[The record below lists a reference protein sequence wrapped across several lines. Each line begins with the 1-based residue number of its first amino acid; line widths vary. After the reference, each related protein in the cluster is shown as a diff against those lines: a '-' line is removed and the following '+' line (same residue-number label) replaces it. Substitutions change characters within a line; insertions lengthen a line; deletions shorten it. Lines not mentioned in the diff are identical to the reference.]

1 MILVTWLAF
10 PRPRTGHGAGASPGF
25 AAHGGVCHDGYKGN
39 CPTDRIPHGQPA
51 GHGDPGTGPDHK
63 EWHVAVDADGAITA
77 APGSASL
84 DRRAGSRVET
94 IQLLTPEGERLEHPD
109 YPLELADDEVKGLYR
124 DLVLVRRI
132 DTEAISLQRQ
142 GELGIWASLLG
153 QEAAQVG
160 SGRAL
165 GPRDMAFPTYREHGV
180 AWVRGLDPLK
190 LLELFRGVSHGGWDP
205 AEHHFHLYT
214 IVIGAQTLHATGY
227 AMGIQRDG
235 QVGENGEAAI
245 VYFGDGAIS
254 QGDVN
259 EAFIWASVFNAPVVF
274 FCQNNQWAISEPL
287 ERQSRIPLFQRA
299 SGFGFPGIQVDGN
312 DVFACLAVTRKAMQA
327 AREGQGPTLIEAF
340 TYRMGA
346 HTTTDDPTRYR
357 LAAELEA
364 WKLKDPVERV
374 KAYLV
379 RTGAAD
385 PAFFEAVDA
394 EAVEV
399 GRRIRQGCLAMPDP
413 QPLAIFEN
421 VYSEPTDLL
430 RAERE
435 QYAAYLSSFETEEAA
450 R

>member
-1 MILVTWLAF
+1 VTVE
-10 PRPRTGHGAGASPGF
+10 T
-25 AAHGGVCHDGYKGN
+25 
-39 CPTDRIPHGQPA
+39 
-51 GHGDPGTGPDHK
+51 
-63 EWHVAVDADGAITA
+63 DGAVTA
-77 APGSASL
+77 APGSGSL
-84 DRRAGSRVET
+84 DGQAGTRAET
-94 IQLLTPEGERLEHPD
+94 VQLLTPEGERVEHPG
-109 YPLELADDEVKGLYR
+109 YPLDISADEVKGLYR

-160 SGRAL
+160 SARAL
-165 GPRDMAFPTYREHGV
+165 SERDMAFPTYREHGV
-180 AWVRGLDPLK
+180 AWCRGVDPLK

-205 AEHHFHLYT
+205 KEHNLHLYT
-214 IVIGAQTLHATGY
+214 IVIGSQVLHATGY

-235 QVGENGEAAI
+235 AVGENGEAAI
-245 VYFGDGAIS
+245 VYFGDGATS

-287 ERQSRIPLFQRA
+287 ERQSRIPLYQRA
-299 SGFGFPGIQVDGN
+299 SGFGFPGIRVDGN
-312 DVFACLAVTRKAMQA
+312 DVFASLAVTRKALQA

-357 LAAELEA
+357 LATELEA
-364 WKLKDPVERV
+364 WKLKDPIERV

-379 RTGAAD
+379 RSGSAD
-385 PAFFEAVDA
+385 AAFFAGVDEEADTLGTHVR
-394 EAVEV
+394 ESC
-399 GRRIRQGCLAMPDP
+399 RAMPDP
-413 QPLAIFEN
+413 SPLAMFDN
-421 VYSEPTDLL
+421 VYSEPSGLL

-435 QYAAYLSSFETEEAA
+435 AYAAFLDSFADEEAA

>member
-1 MILVTWLAF
+1 MALAV
-10 PRPRTGHGAGASPGF
+10 RAHQSRHGP
-25 AAHGGVCHDGYKGN
+25 
-39 CPTDRIPHGQPA
+39 PLA
-51 GHGDPGTGPDHK
+51 GHGDPATGPDHK

-84 DRRAGSRVET
+84 DGQAGSRVET
-94 IQLLTPEGERLEHPD
+94 VQLLTPEGERLEHPD
-109 YPLELADDEVKGLYR
+109 YPLELSDDEVKGLYR
-124 DLVLVRRI
+124 DLVIVRRI
-132 DTEAISLQRQ
+132 DTEAIALQRQ

-180 AWVRGLDPLK
+180 AWCRGVDPIK
-190 LLELFRGVSHGGWDP
+190 LLELYRGVSHGGWDP
-205 AEHHFHLYT
+205 AEHNFHIYT

-235 QVGENGEAAI
+235 LVGEDGEAVI
-245 VYFGDGAIS
+245 VYFGDGATS

-259 EAFIWASVFNAPVVF
+259 EAFVWASVFNAPVVF

-287 ERQSRIPLFQRA
+287 ERQSRIPLYPRA
-299 SGFGFPGIQVDGN
+299 SGFGFPGLRVDGN
-312 DVFACLAVTRKAMQA
+312 DVLACYAVTKKAMQA

-364 WKLKDPVERV
+364 WKLKDPIERV
-374 KAYLV
+374 RAYLV
-379 RTGAAD
+379 RNGLAD
-385 PAFFEAVDA
+385 PEFFAEVDA
-394 EAVEV
+394 EAKQV
-399 GRRIRQGCLAMPDP
+399 GARVREACRTMPDP
-413 QPLAIFEN
+413 PVLAMFDH
-421 VYSEPTDLL
+421 VYAEPTAIL
-430 RAERE
+430 REERE
-435 QYAAYLSSFETEEAA
+435 QYAAYLDSFEAEDQGGA
-450 R
+450 RR

>member
-1 MILVTWLAF
+1 MTV
-10 PRPRTGHGAGASPGF
+10 
-25 AAHGGVCHDGYKGN
+25 N
-39 CPTDRIPHGQPA
+39 
-51 GHGDPGTGPDHK
+51 
-63 EWHVAVDADGAITA
+63 ADGAVT
-77 APGSASL
+77 APGSGGL
-84 DRRAGSRVET
+84 DRQPDSGTEL
-94 IQLLTPEGERLEHPD
+94 IQLLTPEGERTDHPG
-109 YPLELADDEVKGLYR
+109 YPLDLTTDEVKALYR
-124 DLVLVRRI
+124 DLVIVRRI
-132 DTEAISLQRQ
+132 DTEAIALQRQ

-180 AWVRGLDPLK
+180 AWCRGVDPTK

-205 AEHHFHLYT
+205 AEHNFHLYT

-235 QVGENGEAAI
+235 LVGENGEAAI
-245 VYFGDGAIS
+245 VYFGDGATS

-287 ERQSRIPLFQRA
+287 ERQSRIPLYQRS
-299 SGFGFPGIQVDGN
+299 SGFGFPGVRVDGN

-327 AREGQGPTLIEAF
+327 ARDGQGPTLIEAY

-346 HTTTDDPTRYR
+346 HTTTDDPSRYR
-357 LAAELEA
+357 LASELES

-379 RTGAAD
+379 RTGSAD
-385 PAFFEAVDA
+385 AAFFEEIEE
-394 EAVEV
+394 EAAQV
-399 GRRIRQGCLAMPDP
+399 GRYVRKACLEMPDP
-413 QPLAIFEN
+413 APLEMFEN
-421 VYSEPTDLL
+421 VYSEPTALL
-430 RAERE
+430 REERDA
-435 QYAAYLSSFETEEAA
+435 YAAYLDSFVPEEAA
-450 R
+450 Q